1 MALRNHPR
9 TALATRQAVQAVADR
24 LDYVPD
30 SLGQGLRVR
39 RAGSI
44 ALVIPHSSEH
54 VSAHP
59 YYLGLLQGVLERC
72 TSADLAL
79 VLSTSPAEHDESK
92 AYLRL
97 LRSRAADGVIVASA
111 ALADRNV
118 LKLAAS
124 GYPTVFIGRFPGQ
137 ALETVSIDDELGA
150 RLATDHL
157 IEVHGRRRIAH
168 LAGPMEGLPARDRV
182 DGYRTSLARHGLVFR
197 EELLAYGDFDQ
208 PSGESA
214 CRALLASGE
223 PFDAVFPANDDMA
236 VGAIRVLEEAG
247 LRVPDDIPIVG
258 FDDGLIAPVVK
269 PALTTVH
276 QPIRDVGWSA
286 AARLLELLD
295 DPDRPPQQTLLPV
308 ELVVRQSCGCGH
320 GAG

>member
-9 TALATRQAVQAVADR
+9 TALATRQAVRAIADR

-30 SLGQGLRVR
+30 SLGQGLRSR

-54 VSAHP
+54 VSSHP

-79 VLSTSPAEHDESK
+79 VLSTSPAEHDEAK

-97 LRSRAADGVIVASA
+97 LRGRAADGVIVASA

-157 IEVHGRRRIAH
+157 IEVHGRHRIAH
-168 LAGPMEGLPARDRV
+168 LAGPMDGLAARDRL
-182 DGYRTSLARHGLVFR
+182 DGYRTSIARHGLVYR
-197 EELLAYGDFDQ
+197 EELLAYGNFDQ

-247 LRVPDDIPIVG
+247 LRVPEDIPIVG

-286 AARLLELLD
+286 AARLLELLE
-295 DPDRPPQQTLLPV
+295 DPDRPAQQTQLPV
-308 ELVVRQSCGCGH
+308 ALVIRQSCGCGP
-320 GAG
+320 GPA